1 MNLTIQH
8 SKPTDLGLSDSRC
21 PFLIIFSN
29 NTVQVSVNVN
39 NILNII
45 VMIIVMCLTTENTKL
60 IILLIFT
67 NETLDIVIFPLDTGY
82 MEMYSG
88 LDTNTCPFTTGK

>member
-8 SKPTDLGLSDSRC
+8 SKPTDLGLSDLRC

-39 NILNII
+39 NILYII
-45 VMIIVMCLTTENTKL
+45 VMIVVMCLTTENTKL

-88 LDTNTCPFTTGK
+88 LDTNTYPFTTGK